1 MGKLIELGVH
11 RAKRNGE
18 YVSNEEA
25 RMIRGFIG
33 WKLENKRAMDARDD
47 ADRQTITAAL
57 RAAGGKMNVAAAAL
71 KIPYRELRSKIRR
84 LGLDR

>member
-1 MGKLIELGVH
+1 MGELIELGVH

-47 ADRQTITAAL
+47 AIRAARAAL
-57 RAAGGKMNVAAAAL
+57 RAQ
-71 KIPYRELRSKIRR
+71 RR
-84 LGLDR
+84 QAQNSEG